1 MTVEP
6 GVSDVRGDKAAN
18 PLVGALAEMS
28 VGSWLSAASGLVL
41 ICSLFLAWFTSGLP
55 TSGAAAVFSGALTE
69 TGLATPSANAFG
81 ASVLLGL
88 TLAVCGALPIAL
100 AVVPRRVLPAFA
112 RQSRTLFG
120 CAAVAT
126 VTILYMRTS
135 PPELLA
141 GGSVINGIG
150 TLVGVGAKE
159 AFGIYLALAA
169 AVGIAAGGM
178 LCESGPLAP
187 ATVDTPAGGLRIA
200 IGRARTTGASLALGS
215 LAVAAGV
222 VVLGLIGYVTDI
234 AVLLGLAL
242 LGAITTIVMARFA
255 RRHAQAAGE
264 DAIVYLTR
272 FGQMSGWAI
281 LAVFAVLMVLA
292 ILAVGQAVSQVAGY

>member
-1 MTVEP
+1 VTVEP
-6 GVSDVRGDKAAN
+6 GVSNVHGGKAAN

-55 TSGAAAVFSGALTE
+55 TGGVAGVFSGAFTDA
-69 TGLATPSANAFG
+69 GLAIPSATAFG
-81 ASVLLGL
+81 SSVLLGL
-88 TLAVCGALPIAL
+88 MLAVCGALPIAL
-100 AVVPRRVLPAFA
+100 VVVPRRVLPAFA
-112 RQSRTLFG
+112 WQPRILFG
-120 CAAVAT
+120 SAAVAT

-141 GGSVINGIG
+141 GGSVVNGIG
-150 TLVGVGAKE
+150 TLAGVGATE
-159 AFGIYLALAA
+159 AFGIYLALAG

-200 IGRARTTGASLALGS
+200 IGRARATGASLALGS
-215 LAVAAGV
+215 LAVAAGA
-222 VVLGLIGYVTDI
+222 VVLGLIGYMADI

-242 LGAITTIVMARFA
+242 LGAIATIVMARFA
-255 RRHAQAAGE
+255 RRQAQAAGE

-272 FGQMSGWAI
+272 FGQLSGWAI
-281 LAVFAVLMVLA
+281 LAVFAVLMVLT
-292 ILAVGQAVSQVAGY
+292 ILAIGQAVSQVAGY